1 MMLKVQILKTPDGR
15 EGSLGWLMAM
25 GGHGFNV
32 SVERGPRN
40 RISRAG
46 EAKSKKAA
54 GSGSVSR
61 TFPHFPAQF
70 ERSGERILGRCQVA
84 MAYLAYLARKSFKM
98 TNFECRMANSR
109 FKSIGGIEGVRKTDI

>member
-15 EGSLGWLMAM
+15 EGFGEIGWLMAM
-25 GGHGFNV
+25 DGHGFNV

-46 EAKSKKAA
+46 GAKSKRAA

-61 TFPHFPAQF
+61 AFPLNLKAPANGF
-70 ERSGERILGRCQVA
+70 
-84 MAYLAYLARKSFKM
+84 
-98 TNFECRMANSR
+98 
-109 FKSIGGIEGVRKTDI
+109 